1 MTVSLGRGEQQVA
14 VAEKPNTDAGFQTY
28 DIVEDKQE
36 LVAQYKNSPE
46 VDRIS
51 SEIAVFDTNSIVSF
65 GSGVAE
71 EISKA
76 SDVVLN
82 SMDMKHLNDTGNMLG
97 ALNKIM
103 GQFDIDEIKEE
114 PKGLKKLFGGLQKQ
128 LEKIIAKYDN
138 MGKEIDKIYV
148 QLKQYETEIGQSNKY
163 LEDMFKANVEQYH
176 KLELY
181 ILAGEQGV
189 DEIQQA
195 IDDTQ
200 IKANSGDSQAQF
212 DLQSLIQAKQ
222 LLEQRVQD
230 LRLTEQ
236 VAMQSIPMI
245 KNTEFSNY
253 NLMRKINSA
262 FIITLPVFKQAI
274 AQAMLLKRQ
283 KIQADAMS
291 ALDAK
296 TNELLLKNARDSA
309 SQSAQ
314 IMQMTAG
321 NSIKIETIEES
332 WKAIMQGIEDTKRI
346 QAEASAKRNE
356 DKVKL
361 EEMKKQFKD
370 VCLTK

>member
-1 MTVSLGRGEQQVA
+1 MAVSLGRE
-14 VAEKPNTDAGFQTY
+14 VAEETKTNTEAEVKPY
-28 DIVEDKQE
+28 DILQDKQE

-46 VDRIS
+46 VDKIS

-65 GSGVAE
+65 GSGVAD

-82 SMDMKHLNDTGNMLG
+82 SMDMKHLNDTGNMLK
-97 ALNKIM
+97 ALNTIM
-103 GQFDIDEIKEE
+103 GQFDIDEIKED
-114 PKGLKKLFGGLQKQ
+114 PKGIKKLFGGLQKQ
-128 LEKIIAKYDN
+128 LEKIVSKYDN

-148 QLKQYETEIGQSNKY
+148 QLKQYETEIGQSNKQ
-163 LEDMFKANVEQYH
+163 LDAMFKANVEQYH

-189 DEIQQA
+189 EEIQQA
-195 IDDTQ
+195 IDETQ
-200 IKANSGDSQAQF
+200 IKANEGDSQAQF

-230 LRLTEQ
+230 LRITEQ

-245 KNTEFSNY
+245 KTTEFSNY

-296 TNELLLKNARDSA
+296 TNELLLKNAQNSA
-309 SQSAQ
+309 AQTSQ
-314 IMQMTAG
+314 IMQMTSQS
-321 NSIKIETIEES
+321 SIKIETIEES

-346 QAEASAKRNE
+346 QSEASAKRLE
-356 DKVKL
+356 DKARL
-361 EEMKKQFKD
+361 EEMKKQYKD
-370 VCLTK
+370 VCISK